1 MLLKAIDVL
10 MMLSKKYCAS
20 SSLMCDAVLL
30 KFATYFVVVLVQT
43 DIEKIDKET
52 GRKLDEEVLLFCS
65 LLLRCP
71 QLLIHKRIDFPVP
84 PHTDIEILESSTL
97 RAISN
102 SVRMKLS

>member
-1 MLLKAIDVL
+1 M
-10 MMLSKKYCAS
+10 
-20 SSLMCDAVLL
+20 L
-30 KFATYFVVVLVQT
+30 KFATSFIVVFVQT
-43 DIEKIDKET
+43 DTERIDKET
-52 GRKLDEEVLLFCS
+52 GRKLDQQVLLFRS

-84 PHTDIEILESSTL
+84 AHTDIEILENRTL